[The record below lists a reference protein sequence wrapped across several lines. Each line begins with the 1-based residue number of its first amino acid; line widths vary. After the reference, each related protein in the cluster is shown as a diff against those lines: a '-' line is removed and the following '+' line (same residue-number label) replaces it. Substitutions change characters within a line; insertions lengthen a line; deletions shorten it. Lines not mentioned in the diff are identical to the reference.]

1 MKSNLD
7 IYQWKDYSILRI
19 IEKKPFPSPK
29 VWNSNRGIISGLIQ
43 TDNFDKRFFFYD
55 EFPEINDQL
64 KDKYQ
69 NKFFIKRENK
79 QIPKADGT
87 LGKSGSFIN
96 LFKEKKIE
104 IASCLIDLNFVLKKN
119 GIGDKELIDSYI
131 RNLDSSLEKIYSIC
145 SDETNID
152 CGYVPYSENNF
163 SLSESEN
170 NGKKSWERINTNL
183 EIYSK
188 EEDIN
193 LMLHNYIEKE
203 FNFKTEDIK
212 KIGENINN
220 KKWLAELFKYS
231 LKEDIWYQI
240 NSNIASPKSEIEKQE
255 INQINKSNSQQIE
268 ISNNIDSLV
277 NDKKEL
283 DNIPEFE
290 PSKAKFP

>member
-1 MKSNLD
+1 
-7 IYQWKDYSILRI
+7 
-19 IEKKPFPSPK
+19 
-29 VWNSNRGIISGLIQ
+29 
-43 TDNFDKRFFFYD
+43 
-55 EFPEINDQL
+55 
-64 KDKYQ
+64 
-69 NKFFIKRENK
+69 
-79 QIPKADGT
+79 
-87 LGKSGSFIN
+87 
-96 LFKEKKIE
+96 
-104 IASCLIDLNFVLKKN
+104 
-119 GIGDKELIDSYI
+119 
-131 RNLDSSLEKIYSIC
+131 
-145 SDETNID
+145 
-152 CGYVPYSENNF
+152 
-163 SLSESEN
+163 
-170 NGKKSWERINTNL
+170 
-183 EIYSK
+183 
-188 EEDIN
+188 
-193 LMLHNYIEKE
+193 MLHNYIEKE